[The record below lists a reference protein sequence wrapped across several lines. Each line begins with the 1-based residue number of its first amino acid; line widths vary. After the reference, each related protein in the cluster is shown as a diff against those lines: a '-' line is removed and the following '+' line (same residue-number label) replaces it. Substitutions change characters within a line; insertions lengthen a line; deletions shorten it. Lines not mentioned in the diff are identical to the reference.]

1 MTRKLLGAAAL
12 TLLMAAGAGA
22 DAVKGEWTG
31 WITDTH
37 CGVRGA
43 NKDHTAACVE
53 KCMKTGKAQLWVGK
67 DKKGYDLTAFDA
79 KTKALV
85 GSRVVVKGTQ
95 DSATGA
101 ITVDSIEKAP
111 DSVNP

>member
-12 TLLMAAGAGA
+12 TLLMAAGASA
-22 DAVKGEWTG
+22 EAVKGEWTG

-67 DKKGYDLTAFDA
+67 DKRGYDLASLDA
-79 KTKALV
+79 QAKALV
-85 GSRVVVKGTQ
+85 GSRVVVKGTM
-95 DSATGA
+95 DTATNT
-101 ITVDSIEKAP
+101 ITIASIEKSPETAP
-111 DSVNP
+111 

>member
-12 TLLMAAGAGA
+12 SLLMAAGASA
-22 DAVKGEWTG
+22 EAVKGEWTG

-67 DKKGYDLTAFDA
+67 DKKGYDLASFDA

-85 GSRVVVKGTQ
+85 GNRVVVKGTM
-95 DSATGA
+95 DTATNT
-101 ITVDSIEKAP
+101 ITVDSIEKSP
-111 DSVNP
+111 QTEP

>member
-12 TLLMAAGAGA
+12 TLLMAAGASA

-31 WITDTH
+31 YITDTH

-53 KCMKTGKAQLWVGK
+53 KCMKTGKAQLWIESE
-67 DKKGYDLTAFDA
+67 KKGHDLTSFD
-79 KTKALV
+79 KVKPLV
-85 GSRVVVKGTQ
+85 GSLVTVKGTM

-101 ITVDSIEKAP
+101 ITVDSAAKASETVSP
-111 DSVNP
+111 